1 MGEPLIWRTFRRI
14 IQLLGGLGAGL
25 AIIMVLL
32 AWKLSSGPI
41 SLTFLSPYI
50 ETALNPDPRSFR
62 IRLDNTILTWA
73 GWERTLDIRV
83 VNVRVFGPNDAVVA
97 SIPELSLSLS
107 AQALMQGILT
117 PRSIE
122 LFRPKLRL
130 IRRLSGKFQ
139 VDFSAGEEG
148 SDVMFRRLMADLLA
162 APDPGRA
169 MSYLS
174 HFNIFDAD
182 LTIIDQVLN
191 MSWRAPAAQAR
202 FKRDAEGI
210 KGEVSIG
217 LQVGD
222 QRADLVI
229 LGDYLAA
236 AGRLALGV
244 SFREITPS
252 SFSGLFPELSLF
264 DAADLP
270 LAGTVSLSMTV
281 DGSVDAVGFEITGGR
296 GRVGLPK
303 ELAQKLGLASYA
315 QKIGLTNLTARGS
328 YDGIAKRLEINALS
342 IDFVDDATL
351 FLAAPTDHKMPLK
364 SLRGRGR
371 YLGLINRLEVISLD
385 LDLKGPSAHLSAVID
400 GIDDD
405 MTVDAKGMLKNLAVD
420 DFARYWPRAWGTNAQ
435 VWSVSHL
442 SEGAVSEARATLGM
456 RSDGQG
462 GLLVERLDG
471 DMDIE
476 GVTVDYLPPMPKAKK
491 VFGKAKFNKKRFD
504 ITVSG
509 GEAADLTLHKG
520 TIFFSGLDQVDQFA
534 DIELFIGGPVK
545 NALRL
550 VDSKPLGYASALG
563 IDPAK
568 TGGVSGTRL
577 KLRFIVENALTLDQV
592 EVSATSRLKNVS
604 AANVLLGQDIG
615 DGDLDIKVD
624 KQGMDVAG
632 EVKLGAFPAM
642 LGWRRNFGDKV
653 PFRNLYDVNLYIKDI
668 QRISDFGIDLGS
680 LSGDHFNGG
689 LLAELHLTDFDN
701 HPDSLKITADLTR
714 LAMEFPALG
723 WSKGKGIGGM
733 AEIDLKLQGDLII
746 DVPRFALTGGG
757 MVLKGSARYTAD
769 GAELVRIN
777 LDRIIYGKTD
787 MSGDLVPGDDGGW
800 TLNFRGASFDLAPM
814 FENLFKDKPGK
825 KDPTLRFILSAAL
838 DRVWLGPDR
847 ALRRLVGT
855 FARDGDRWSDIIL
868 DAEGDE
874 GKWITLKL
882 EPGGNGNRRLS
893 IEADDAGTVLKII
906 GFYENMVGGTLEVT
920 GEFDDAAADVSL
932 KGKLIINDYRVIQAP
947 ALAHLVSI
955 MALTGILESL
965 EAEGLAFTSL
975 EAPFNLNG
983 GVLEITDTKITGFSL
998 GFTASG
1004 KIYTNAEVV
1013 DLKGTMVPAYAINAA
1028 FGVMGTIPI
1037 LGPIFTGE
1045 DKGGGV
1051 FAATYTMAG
1060 PIEDPKVSMNP
1071 LTVLAPGIFRQLFC
1085 FITPDSTTLELPNME
1100 RPDTESDK
1108 WLLWRKCYEDMF
1120 DRFEKM

>member
-1 MGEPLIWRTFRRI
+1 MIWRTFRRI
-14 IQLLGGLGAGL
+14 IQLIGGLGAGL
-25 AIIMVLL
+25 AIIMILL

-41 SLTFLSPYI
+41 SLAFLSPYI

-62 IRLDNTILTWA
+62 IRLDNPILTWA

-83 VNVRVFGPNDAVVA
+83 VNVRAFGPNDAVVA

-107 AQALMQGILT
+107 AQALMRGILT

-130 IRRLSGKFQ
+130 IRHRSGRFQ
-139 VDFSAGEEG
+139 VDFSGGEED
-148 SDVMFRRLMADLLA
+148 SEVMFGRLMADLLA
-162 APDPGRA
+162 APDPDRA

-174 HFNIFDAD
+174 RFNIFDAD
-182 LTIIDQVLN
+182 LTIIDQVLD

-210 KGEVSIG
+210 KGEVTIG

-229 LGDYLAA
+229 LGDYSAA

-244 SFREITPS
+244 SFREITPA
-252 SFSGLFPELSLF
+252 SFSGLFPELSPF

-270 LAGTVSLSMTV
+270 LTGMVSLNMTV
-281 DGSVDAVGFEITGGR
+281 DGSLDAVGFEIAGGR
-296 GRVGLPK
+296 GHIGLPK
-303 ELAQKLGLASYA
+303 EQAQKLGLAPYA
-315 QKIGLTNLTARGS
+315 QKIGLTNMTAKGS
-328 YDGIAKRLEINALS
+328 YDGVAKRLEIDDLS
-342 IDFVDDATL
+342 IDFVDDAML

-371 YLGLINRLEVISLD
+371 YLGRKNRLEVVSLD
-385 LDLKGPSAHLSAVID
+385 VDLKGPSAHLSAVID
-400 GIDDD
+400 GIGDD
-405 MTVDAKGMLKNLAVD
+405 MTVDAKGVVKNLAVD
-420 DFARYWPRAWGTNAQ
+420 DFSRYWPRAWGTSAH
-435 VWSVSHL
+435 VWTMSHL
-442 SEGAVSEARATLGM
+442 SEGAVSEARATLSM

-462 GLLVERLDG
+462 GLRVERLDG
-471 DMDIE
+471 DMDLE
-476 GVTVDYLPPMPKAKK
+476 GITVDYLPPMPKAKK
-491 VFGKAKFNKKRFD
+491 VSGKAKFNKKRFD
-504 ITVSG
+504 ITISG

-520 TIFFSGLDQVDQFA
+520 TIFFTGLDQSDQFA

-545 NALRL
+545 SALRL
-550 VDSKPLGYASALG
+550 VDSKPLGFASAVG

-568 TGGVSGTRL
+568 TGGVSVTHL

-592 EVSATSRLKNVS
+592 EVSATSRLKNVFV
-604 AANVLLGQDIG
+604 ANVLLGQDIG
-615 DGDLDIKVD
+615 NGGLDIKVD

-632 EVKLGAFPAM
+632 EVKLGAFPAL

-653 PFRNLYDVNLYIKDI
+653 PFRNRYDVNFYIGDI
-668 QRISDFGIDLGS
+668 QRISDFGLDLEPFP
-680 LSGDHFNGG
+680 GDHINGG
-689 LLAELHLTDFDN
+689 LLAELRLTDFDN

-733 AEIDLKLQGDLII
+733 AEIDLILQGDLII
-746 DVPRFALTGGG
+746 DVPRFALNGGG
-757 MVLKGSARYTAD
+757 MTIKGSARYTAD
-769 GAELVRIN
+769 GAKLVRIN
-777 LDRIIYGKTD
+777 LDRIIYGETD

-800 TLNFRGASFDLAPM
+800 TLSFRGASFDLAPM

-825 KDPTLRFILSAAL
+825 KDPTLRFSLSAAL

-847 ALRRLVGT
+847 ALRRVVGT
-855 FARDGDRWSDIIL
+855 FARDGDRWSEIAL

-874 GKWITLKL
+874 GKWITLTL

-893 IEADDAGTVLKII
+893 IEADDAGTVLKIF

-920 GEFDDAAADVSL
+920 GEFDDTAADVSL
-932 KGKLIINDYRVIQAP
+932 KGKLIIKDYRVIRAP
-947 ALAHLVSI
+947 VLAHLVSI

-975 EAPFNLNG
+975 EAPFNLKG
-983 GVLEITDTKITGFSL
+983 GVLEIRDAKVTGFSL
-998 GFTASG
+998 GYTACG

-1013 DLKGTMVPAYAINAA
+1013 DLKGTVVPAYLINAA

-1037 LGPIFTGE
+1037 LGPIFTGAE
-1045 DKGGGV
+1045 KGGGV
-1051 FAATYTMAG
+1051 FAATYTMTG

-1071 LTVLAPGIFRQLFC
+1071 LAVLAPGIFRKLFDIRPDN
-1085 FITPDSTTLELPNME
+1085 FISESPDVEC
-1100 RPDTESDK
+1100 PDTESNK
-1108 WLLWRKCYEDMF
+1108 WLLLPKSYEDMF
-1120 DRFEKM
+1120 EGIFEKM